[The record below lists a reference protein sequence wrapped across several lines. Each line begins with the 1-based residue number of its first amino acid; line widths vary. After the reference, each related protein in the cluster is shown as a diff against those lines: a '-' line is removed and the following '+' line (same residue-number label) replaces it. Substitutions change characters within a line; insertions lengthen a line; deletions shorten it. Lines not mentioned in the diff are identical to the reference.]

1 MSKIKLKNLL
11 KENFS
16 NTLGGVVTA
25 KPFHNNISLSS
36 IVKEKYGDVDE
47 QQIDVEGL
55 TNEISSYNKL
65 SELIFGESNITK
77 VAEKLSWI
85 ANQAKSHT
93 LSETED
99 WFDKITVNRNM
110 KELTGLSNQFG
121 KIANEAKTLQER
133 MGALYE
139 DMGNIL
145 GRYYEIGEGHVD
157 GHDVDDDMTKKKEV
171 EIKEGDYEAFFKSAM
186 KKFGISSPDELDDDK
201 KKEFFNYVD
210 ANYKA
215 KKETD

>member
-1 MSKIKLKNLL
+1 MSKIKLKDLL
-11 KENFS
+11 KENYS
-16 NTLGGVVTA
+16 GTMMGGLVSRS
-25 KPFHNNISLSS
+25 PFHNNISLSK
-36 IVKEKYGDVDE
+36 IVKEKYGVSNEEKVD
-47 QQIDVEGL
+47 IEGL

-65 SELIFGESNITK
+65 GESIFGESNITK
-77 VAEKLSWI
+77 IAEKMSWI

-121 KIANEAKTLQER
+121 KIATEAKTLQQR

-145 GRYYEIGEGHVD
+145 GRYYSIGENKVSED
-157 GHDVDDDMTKKKEV
+157 ST
-171 EIKEGDYEAFFKSAM
+171 IKEGDYEAFFQTAM
-186 KKFGISSPDELDDDK
+186 KKFGINSPDELDDEK

-210 ANYKA
+210 KNYKA
-215 KKETD
+215 DDETD

>member
-1 MSKIKLKNLL
+1 MAKTIKMKKILE
-11 KENFS
+11 ENYS
-16 NTLGGVVTA
+16 GTLAGGVVTA
-25 KPFHNNISLSS
+25 QPFHNNISLSK
-36 IVKEKYGDVDE
+36 IVKEKYGDTDGEKVD
-47 QQIDVEGL
+47 VKGL

-65 SELIFGESNITK
+65 GESLFGKSNITT

-93 LSETED
+93 LSETES

-121 KIANEAKTLQER
+121 KIATEAKTLQQR

-145 GRYYEIGEGHVD
+145 GRYYKIGESV
-157 GHDVDDDMTKKKEV
+157 KE
-171 EIKEGDYEAFFKSAM
+171 ETGDKDEYQKFYKSAL
-186 KKFGISSPDELDDDK
+186 KKYGVSSPDDLDDEK
-201 KKEFFNYVD
+201 KKDFYNYID
-210 ANYKA
+210 ANW
-215 KKETD
+215 EGDNEND